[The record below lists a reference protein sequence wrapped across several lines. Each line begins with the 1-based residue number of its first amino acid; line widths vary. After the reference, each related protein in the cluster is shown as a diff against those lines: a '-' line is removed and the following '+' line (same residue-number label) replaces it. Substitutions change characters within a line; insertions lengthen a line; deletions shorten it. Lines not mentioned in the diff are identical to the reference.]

1 MDNKEFLQKMYKI
14 VDMGSHSCK
23 KLLEDLKDKDNKI
36 IDTISDIDKEYL
48 SFKEEILSFFDKYGV
63 EKVNNNYMAKM
74 GSSMEMKME
83 VMNDNSDAKI
93 ADMLIRGNTMGV
105 IEIEKDLNNFEGKVD
120 KDLIKLGEKLLEF
133 QNNSITKLK
142 EYL

>member
-48 SFKEEILSFFDKYGV
+48 SFKEEILSLFDKYGV
-63 EKVNNNYMAKM
+63 EKVNNNSMAKM

-120 KDLIKLGEKLLEF
+120 KELIKVGKKLLEF

>member
-14 VDMGSHSCK
+14 VDMGSHSCN

-36 IDTISDIDKEYL
+36 IDTISDNDKEYL
-48 SFKEEILSFFDKYGV
+48 SFKEEILSLFDKYGV
-63 EKVNNNYMAKM
+63 EKVNNNSMAKM

-105 IEIEKDLNNFEGKVD
+105 IEIEKDLDNFEGKVD
-120 KDLIKLGEKLLEF
+120 KELIKVGKKLLEF
-133 QNNSITKLK
+133 QNNSIVKLK

>member
-1 MDNKEFLQKMYKI
+1 MENKEFLEKMYKI

-23 KLLEDLKDKDNKI
+23 KLLDDLKDKDNKI

-48 SFKEEILSFFDKYGV
+48 SFKDEIVELFEKYGV
-63 EKVNNNYMAKM
+63 EKITNNYMAKM

-105 IEIEKDLNNFEGKVD
+105 IEIEKDITKFEGKTD
-120 KDLIKLGEKLLEF
+120 KELIKTAKRLLEF
-133 QNNSITKLK
+133 QNNSIAKLK

>member
-63 EKVNNNYMAKM
+63 EKVNNNSMAKM